1 MYEGLIYNIG
11 SKMVGYL
18 GGGNNLLDMVKYWFW
33 YDWIMLGV
41 RILVSVSIVVITLD
55 FQNSLTLPLWII
67 IFWEV
72 VAFSIPWVAL
82 LFNYK
87 YYLSTEIL
95 LYGGLCIYLTSLFPE
110 ANKTFLISVF
120 LIAANS
126 KHLSYY
132 WTAPTTVFITTGIL
146 YAVAPSNS
154 YWIMVTYYGLAY
166 VMGFAFHLLIVNH
179 KQNEAIRKQNA
190 VLEQYMSQIERI
202 TLAEERNRLSNEL
215 HDTVGHA
222 YTSIIMGMET
232 LRTELATEMGIQR
245 LDSLLEMGR
254 KSIEDVRGYLHQMDS
269 PCQSPSLIQSLQNL
283 GAEFQEH
290 AQVNVSFRTFGEE
303 YQLSRQAKIT
313 FIRCLQESLT
323 NAVRHGQGTEIIVS
337 LQFEQQYTRLEVQDN
352 GKGNVEWQEGF
363 GMNAMKERAMNL
375 QGHLSVYTKP
385 EEGML
390 VTCTI
395 PRQTEIKNGLI
406 RLLIVDDQPFVRESL
421 RTLLDRY
428 EDLNVVGLAEDGNQA
443 IDLCGRLQP
452 HVILMDLD
460 MQHMDGIEATKKI
473 KQQWPHIRVLIFT
486 TFQDTEQAVESL
498 RNGADGF
505 LLKSIETLE
514 LANTIRLIHKGG
526 TLIDQGMSHKIFEK
540 FDEKKETPQSKAT
553 AYELT
558 AREIEI
564 LQLVAKGLRYTTIA
578 SRLYLSNGTVRN
590 YASTAYTK
598 LGVSNKEEAVQKA
611 LEIGIIE

>member
-1 MYEGLIYNIG
+1 M
-11 SKMVGYL
+11 
-18 GGGNNLLDMVKYWFW
+18 LDMVKYWFW

-41 RILVSVSIVVITLD
+41 RLLASVSIILATLN
-55 FQNSLTLPLWII
+55 FQDGLTLPLWII
-67 IFWEV
+67 ILWEII
-72 VAFSIPWVAL
+72 AFSVPWVAL

-87 YYLSTEIL
+87 YYLFTEIL
-95 LYGGLCIYLTSLFPE
+95 LYGGLCIYLTSLFPG
-110 ANKTFLISVF
+110 AYNTFLISGF

-132 WTAPTTVFITTGIL
+132 WTAPITVFITTGIF
-146 YAVAPSNS
+146 YAVSPSNS
-154 YWIMVTYYGLAY
+154 YWIMVTYYGFAY

-179 KQNEAIRKQNA
+179 KQNESIRKQNA

-202 TLAEERNRLSNEL
+202 ILAEERNRLSSEL

-254 KSIEDVRGYLHQMDS
+254 KSIEDVRGYLHQMES

-290 AQVNVSFRTFGEE
+290 AQVNVSFRAYGEE
-303 YQLSRQAKIT
+303 YELSRQAKIA

-363 GMNAMKERAMNL
+363 GLNAMKERAMNL
-375 QGHLSVYTKP
+375 QGQLSVYTKP
-385 EEGML
+385 DEGML

-395 PRQTEIKNGLI
+395 PRQTEIKDGLI

-428 EDLNVVGLAEDGNQA
+428 EDLNVVGLAEDGNEA

-460 MQHMDGIEATKKI
+460 MQHMDGVEATKKI
-473 KQQWPHIRVLIFT
+473 KQQWPHIRILIFT
-486 TFQDTEQAVESL
+486 TFQDTEQALESL

-540 FDEKKETPQSKAT
+540 FDEQKETPQSKAT

-598 LGVSNKEEAVQKA
+598 LGVRNKEEAVQKA

>member
-1 MYEGLIYNIG
+1 
-11 SKMVGYL
+11 
-18 GGGNNLLDMVKYWFW
+18 MVKYWFW

-41 RILVSVSIVVITLD
+41 RLLASVSIILATLN
-55 FQNSLTLPLWII
+55 FQDGLTLPLWSII
-67 IFWEV
+67 LWEII
-72 VAFSIPWVAL
+72 AFSIPWVAL

-87 YYLSTEIL
+87 YYLFTEIL
-95 LYGGLCIYLTSLFPE
+95 LYGGLCIYLTSLFPG
-110 ANKTFLISVF
+110 AYNTFLISVF

-132 WTAPTTVFITTGIL
+132 WTAPITVFITTGIF
-146 YAVAPSNS
+146 YAVAASNS
-154 YWIMVTYYGLAY
+154 YWVMVTYYGFAY

-179 KQNEAIRKQNA
+179 KQNESIRKQNA

-202 TLAEERNRLSNEL
+202 TLAEERNRLSSEL

-232 LRTELATEMGIQR
+232 LRTELSTEMGIQR

-303 YQLSRQAKIT
+303 YQLSRQAKIA

-337 LQFEQQYTRLEVQDN
+337 LQFDEQYTRLEVQDN

-375 QGHLSVYTKP
+375 QGQLSVYTKP

-395 PRQTEIKNGLI
+395 PRQTEIKDGLI

-428 EDLNVVGLAEDGNQA
+428 EDLNVVGLAEDGNEA

-460 MQHMDGIEATKKI
+460 MQHMDGVEATKKI

-540 FDEKKETPQSKAT
+540 FDEQKETPQSKAA

-578 SRLYLSNGTVRN
+578 SRLYLSNGPVRN

-598 LGVSNKEEAVQKA
+598 LGVRNKEEAVQKA

>member
-1 MYEGLIYNIG
+1 M
-11 SKMVGYL
+11 
-18 GGGNNLLDMVKYWFW
+18 LDMVKYWFW

-41 RILVSVSIVVITLD
+41 RILVSVSIAITTLD
-55 FQNSLTLPLWII
+55 FQDSLILPIWII
-67 IFWEV
+67 ILWEII
-72 VAFSIPWVAL
+72 AFSVPWVAL

-87 YYLSTEIL
+87 YYLFTEIL
-95 LYGGLCIYLTSLFPE
+95 LYGGLCIYLTSLFPG
-110 ANKTFLISVF
+110 ANVTFLISVF

-126 KHLSYY
+126 QHLSYY
-132 WTAPTTVFITTGIL
+132 WTAPTTVFITTGIF

-154 YWIMVTYYGLAY
+154 YWIMVTNYGLAY

-202 TLAEERNRLSNEL
+202 TLAEERNRLSSEL

-232 LRTELATEMGIQR
+232 LRTELATETGIQR

-290 AQVNVSFRTFGEE
+290 AQVNVSFRAYGEE
-303 YQLSRQAKIT
+303 YELSRQAKIA

-323 NAVRHGQGTEIIVS
+323 NAVRHGQGTEIIVT

-375 QGHLSVYTKP
+375 QGQLSVYTKP
-385 EEGML
+385 DEGML

-395 PRQTEIKNGLI
+395 PQQTEIKDGLI

-428 EDLNVVGLAEDGNQA
+428 EDLNVIGLAEDGNEA

-460 MQHMDGIEATKKI
+460 MQHMDGVEATKKI
-473 KQQWPHIRVLIFT
+473 KQQWPHIRILIFT
-486 TFQDTEQAVESL
+486 TFQDTEQALESL

-540 FDEKKETPQSKAT
+540 FDEQKETPQSKAT

-598 LGVSNKEEAVQKA
+598 LGVRNKEEAVQKA

>member
-1 MYEGLIYNIG
+1 
-11 SKMVGYL
+11 
-18 GGGNNLLDMVKYWFW
+18 MVKYWFW
-33 YDWIMLGV
+33 YDWIMLGI
-41 RILVSVSIVVITLD
+41 RLLVSVSTILATLN
-55 FQNSLTLPLWII
+55 FQDGLTLPLWII
-67 IFWEV
+67 ILWEII
-72 VAFSIPWVAL
+72 AFSIPWVAL

-87 YYLSTEIL
+87 YYLFTEIL

-110 ANKTFLISVF
+110 AYNIFLISVF

-132 WTAPTTVFITTGIL
+132 WTAPTTVFVITGIF

-154 YWIMVTYYGLAY
+154 YWIMVTYYGFAY
-166 VMGFAFHLLIVNH
+166 VMGFAFHLLIINH
-179 KQNEAIRKQNA
+179 KQNEVIRKQNA

-202 TLAEERNRLSNEL
+202 TLAEERNRLSSEL

-232 LRTELATEMGIQR
+232 LRTDLATEMGVQR

-254 KSIEDVRGYLHQMDS
+254 NSIEDVRGYLHQMD
-269 PCQSPSLIQSLQNL
+269 PQCQSPSLIQSLQNL

-290 AQVNVSFRTFGEE
+290 AQVDVSFRTFGEE
-303 YQLSRQAKIT
+303 YQLSRQAKIA

-337 LQFEQQYTRLEVQDN
+337 LQFEQQFTRLEVQDN

-363 GMNAMKERAMNL
+363 GMNTMKERAMNL
-375 QGHLSVYTKP
+375 QGQLSVYTKP

-395 PRQTEIKNGLI
+395 PRQTEIKDGLI

-421 RTLLDRY
+421 STLLDRY
-428 EDLNVVGLAEDGNQA
+428 EDLNVVGLAEDGDQA

-452 HVILMDLD
+452 HVVLMDLD
-460 MQHMDGIEATKKI
+460 MQQMDGVEATKKI

-486 TFQDTEQAVESL
+486 TFQDTKQALDSL

-505 LLKSIETLE
+505 LLKSLETLE
-514 LANTIRLIHKGG
+514 LANTIRLIHSGG
-526 TLIDQGMSHKIFEK
+526 TLIDQGMTHKIFEQ
-540 FDEKKETPQSKAT
+540 FDEQNETPQSKAT

-564 LQLVAKGLRYTTIA
+564 LQLVAKGLRYNTIA

-590 YASTAYTK
+590 YASSAYTK
-598 LGVSNKEEAVQKA
+598 LGVRNKEEAVQKA

>member
-1 MYEGLIYNIG
+1 
-11 SKMVGYL
+11 
-18 GGGNNLLDMVKYWFW
+18 MVKYWFW
-33 YDWIMLGV
+33 YDWIMLGI
-41 RILVSVSIVVITLD
+41 RLLVSVSTILATLN
-55 FQNSLTLPLWII
+55 FQDGLTLPLWII
-67 IFWEV
+67 ILWEII
-72 VAFSIPWVAL
+72 AFSIPWVAL

-87 YYLSTEIL
+87 YYLFTEIL

-110 ANKTFLISVF
+110 AYNIFLISVF

-132 WTAPTTVFITTGIL
+132 WTAPTTVFLITGIF

-154 YWIMVTYYGLAY
+154 YWIMVTYYGFAY
-166 VMGFAFHLLIVNH
+166 VMGFAFHLLIINH
-179 KQNEAIRKQNA
+179 KQNEVIRKQNA

-202 TLAEERNRLSNEL
+202 TLAEERNRLSSEL

-232 LRTELATEMGIQR
+232 LRTDLATEMGVQR

-254 KSIEDVRGYLHQMDS
+254 KSIEDVRGYLHQMD
-269 PCQSPSLIQSLQNL
+269 PQCQSPSLIQSLQNL

-290 AQVNVSFRTFGEE
+290 AQVDVSFRTFGEE
-303 YQLSRQAKIT
+303 YQLSRQAKIA

-363 GMNAMKERAMNL
+363 GMNTMKERAMNL
-375 QGHLSVYTKP
+375 QGQLSVYTKP

-395 PRQTEIKNGLI
+395 PRQTEIKDGLI

-421 RTLLDRY
+421 STLLDRY
-428 EDLNVVGLAEDGNQA
+428 EDINVVGLAEDGDQA

-452 HVILMDLD
+452 HVVLMDLD
-460 MQHMDGIEATKKI
+460 MQQMDGVEATKKI

-486 TFQDTEQAVESL
+486 TFQDTKQALDSL

-514 LANTIRLIHKGG
+514 LANTIRLIHGGG
-526 TLIDQGMSHKIFEK
+526 TLIDQGMSHKIFEQ
-540 FDEKKETPQSKAT
+540 FDEQNETPQSKAT

-564 LQLVAKGLRYTTIA
+564 LQLVAKGLRYNTIA

-590 YASTAYTK
+590 YASSAYTK
-598 LGVSNKEEAVQKA
+598 LGVRNKEEAVQKA

>member
-1 MYEGLIYNIG
+1 M
-11 SKMVGYL
+11 
-18 GGGNNLLDMVKYWFW
+18 LDMVKYWFW
-33 YDWIMLGV
+33 YDWIMLGI
-41 RILVSVSIVVITLD
+41 RLLTSVSIILATLN
-55 FQNSLTLPLWII
+55 FQDGLTLPLWII
-67 IFWEV
+67 ILWEII
-72 VAFSIPWVAL
+72 AFSVPWVAL

-87 YYLSTEIL
+87 YYLFTEIL
-95 LYGGLCIYLTSLFPE
+95 LYGGQCIYLTSLFPE
-110 ANKTFLISVF
+110 AYNIFLISVF

-132 WTAPTTVFITTGIL
+132 WTAPITVFITTGIF

-154 YWIMVTYYGLAY
+154 YWVMVTYYGFAY

-179 KQNEAIRKQNA
+179 KQNESIRKQNA

-202 TLAEERNRLSNEL
+202 TLAEERNRLSSEL

-313 FIRCLQESLT
+313 FVRCLQESLT

-395 PRQTEIKNGLI
+395 PRQTEIKDGLI

-428 EDLNVVGLAEDGNQA
+428 EDLNVVGLAEDGNEA

-598 LGVSNKEEAVQKA
+598 LGVSNKEEAVQRA

>member
-1 MYEGLIYNIG
+1 
-11 SKMVGYL
+11 
-18 GGGNNLLDMVKYWFW
+18 
-33 YDWIMLGV
+33 MLGV
-41 RILVSVSIVVITLD
+41 RILISVSIAITTFD
-55 FQNSLTLPLWII
+55 FQDSITLPLWII
-67 IFWEV
+67 ILWEII
-72 VAFSIPWVAL
+72 AFSVPWVAL

-87 YYLSTEIL
+87 YYLFTDIL

-110 ANKTFLISVF
+110 AYNTFLISVF

-132 WTAPTTVFITTGIL
+132 WTAPITVFITTGIF
-146 YAVAPSNS
+146 YALAPSNN

-202 TLAEERNRLSNEL
+202 TLAEERNRLSSEL

-269 PCQSPSLIQSLQNL
+269 RCQSPSLIQSLQNL

-313 FIRCLQESLT
+313 FVRCLQESLT

-428 EDLNVVGLAEDGNQA
+428 EDLNVVGLAEDGNEA

-540 FDEKKETPQSKAT
+540 FDEQKETPQSKAT

-598 LGVSNKEEAVQKA
+598 LGVSNKEEAIQKA

>member
-1 MYEGLIYNIG
+1 M
-11 SKMVGYL
+11 
-18 GGGNNLLDMVKYWFW
+18 LDMVKYWFW

-41 RILVSVSIVVITLD
+41 RILVSVSIAITTFD
-55 FQNSLTLPLWII
+55 FQASLTLPLWII

-87 YYLSTEIL
+87 YYLFTEIL
-95 LYGGLCIYLTSLFPE
+95 LYGGLCIYLTSLFPG
-110 ANKTFLISVF
+110 ANVTFLISVF

-126 KHLSYY
+126 QHFSYY

-202 TLAEERNRLSNEL
+202 TLAEERNRLSSEL

-232 LRTELATEMGIQR
+232 LRTELATEIGIQR

-254 KSIEDVRGYLHQMDS
+254 KSIEEVRGYLHQMDS

-290 AQVNVSFRTFGEE
+290 AQVNVSFRIFGEE
-303 YQLSRQAKIT
+303 YQLSRQAKIA

-395 PRQTEIKNGLI
+395 PRQTEIKDGLI

-460 MQHMDGIEATKKI
+460 MQHMDGVEATKKI

-486 TFQDTEQAVESL
+486 TFQDTEQALESL

-540 FDEKKETPQSKAT
+540 FDEQKETPQSKAT
-553 AYELT
+553 AYDLT

-578 SRLYLSNGTVRN
+578 SRLYLSSGTVRN

-598 LGVSNKEEAVQKA
+598 LGVRNKEEAVQKA

>member
-1 MYEGLIYNIG
+1 MF
-11 SKMVGYL
+11 
-18 GGGNNLLDMVKYWFW
+18 DMVKYWFW
-33 YDWIMLGV
+33 YDWIMLGI
-41 RILVSVSIVVITLD
+41 RLLASVSIILATLN
-55 FQNSLTLPLWII
+55 FQDGLTLPLWII
-67 IFWEV
+67 ILWEII
-72 VAFSIPWVAL
+72 AFSVPWVAL

-87 YYLSTEIL
+87 YYLFTEIL

-110 ANKTFLISVF
+110 AYNIFLISVF

-132 WTAPTTVFITTGIL
+132 WTAPTTVFITTGIF

-154 YWIMVTYYGLAY
+154 YWVMVIYYGFAY

-232 LRTELATEMGIQR
+232 LRTEISTEMGIQR

-303 YQLSRQAKIT
+303 YQLSRQAKIA

-323 NAVRHGQGTEIIVS
+323 NAVRHGQGTEIIIS

-375 QGHLSVYTKP
+375 QGQLSVYTKP

-395 PRQTEIKNGLI
+395 PRQTEIKDGLI

-460 MQHMDGIEATKKI
+460 MQHMDGIKATKKI

-486 TFQDTEQAVESL
+486 TFQDTEQALESL
-498 RNGADGF
+498 RDGADGF

-526 TLIDQGMSHKIFEK
+526 TLIDQEMSHKIFEK
-540 FDEKKETPQSKAT
+540 FDEQKETPQSKAT

-598 LGVSNKEEAVQKA
+598 LGVRNKEEAVQKA

>member
-1 MYEGLIYNIG
+1 
-11 SKMVGYL
+11 
-18 GGGNNLLDMVKYWFW
+18 MVKYWFW

-41 RILVSVSIVVITLD
+41 RILVSVSIAITTLD
-55 FQNSLTLPLWII
+55 FQDSLTLPLWII
-67 IFWEV
+67 ILWEI

-87 YYLSTEIL
+87 YYLFTEIL
-95 LYGGLCIYLTSLFPE
+95 LYGGLCIYLTSLFPG
-110 ANKTFLISVF
+110 ANVTFLISAF

-126 KHLSYY
+126 QHLSYY
-132 WTAPTTVFITTGIL
+132 WTAPTTVFITTGIF
-146 YAVAPSNS
+146 YAVAPSNN

-202 TLAEERNRLSNEL
+202 TLAEERNRLSSEL

-269 PCQSPSLIQSLQNL
+269 PCQSSSLIQSLQNL

-313 FIRCLQESLT
+313 FVRCLQESLT

-395 PRQTEIKNGLI
+395 PRQTEIKDGLI

-473 KQQWPHIRVLIFT
+473 KQQW
-486 TFQDTEQAVESL
+486 
-498 RNGADGF
+498 
-505 LLKSIETLE
+505 
-514 LANTIRLIHKGG
+514 
-526 TLIDQGMSHKIFEK
+526 
-540 FDEKKETPQSKAT
+540 
-553 AYELT
+553 
-558 AREIEI
+558 
-564 LQLVAKGLRYTTIA
+564 
-578 SRLYLSNGTVRN
+578 
-590 YASTAYTK
+590 
-598 LGVSNKEEAVQKA
+598 
-611 LEIGIIE
+611 

>member
-1 MYEGLIYNIG
+1 M
-11 SKMVGYL
+11 
-18 GGGNNLLDMVKYWFW
+18 LDMVKYWFW

-41 RILVSVSIVVITLD
+41 RILISVSIAITTFD
-55 FQNSLTLPLWII
+55 FQASLTLPLWII

-87 YYLSTEIL
+87 YYLFTEIL
-95 LYGGLCIYLTSLFPE
+95 LYGGLCIYLTSLFPG
-110 ANKTFLISVF
+110 ANVTFLISVF

-126 KHLSYY
+126 QHFSYY

-202 TLAEERNRLSNEL
+202 TLAEERNRLSSEL

-232 LRTELATEMGIQR
+232 LRTELATEIGIQR

-290 AQVNVSFRTFGEE
+290 AQVNVSFRIFGEE
-303 YQLSRQAKIT
+303 YQLSRQAKIA

-395 PRQTEIKNGLI
+395 PRQTEIKDGLI

-460 MQHMDGIEATKKI
+460 MQHMDGVEATKKI

-486 TFQDTEQAVESL
+486 TFQDTEQALESL

-540 FDEKKETPQSKAT
+540 FDEQKETPQSKAT

-578 SRLYLSNGTVRN
+578 SRLYLSGGTVRN

-598 LGVSNKEEAVQKA
+598 LGVRNKEEAVQKA

>member
-1 MYEGLIYNIG
+1 M
-11 SKMVGYL
+11 
-18 GGGNNLLDMVKYWFW
+18 LDMVKYWFW
-33 YDWIMLGV
+33 YDWIMLGI
-41 RILVSVSIVVITLD
+41 RLLTSVSIILATLN
-55 FQNSLTLPLWII
+55 FQNGLTLPLWII
-67 IFWEV
+67 ILWEII
-72 VAFSIPWVAL
+72 AFSIPWVAL

-87 YYLSTEIL
+87 YYLFTEIL

-110 ANKTFLISVF
+110 AYNTFLISVF

-132 WTAPTTVFITTGIL
+132 WTAPITVFITTGIF

-154 YWIMVTYYGLAY
+154 YWVMVTYYGFAY

-179 KQNEAIRKQNA
+179 KQNESIRKQNA

-202 TLAEERNRLSNEL
+202 TLAEERNRLSSEL

-254 KSIEDVRGYLHQMDS
+254 KSIEDVRGYLHQMES

-290 AQVNVSFRTFGEE
+290 AQVNVSFRAYGEE
-303 YQLSRQAKIT
+303 YELSRQAKIA

-323 NAVRHGQGTEIIVS
+323 NAVRHGQGTAIIVS

-375 QGHLSVYTKP
+375 QGQLSVYTKP
-385 EEGML
+385 DEGML
-390 VTCTI
+390 VTCTV

-460 MQHMDGIEATKKI
+460 MQQMDGVEATKKI
-473 KQQWPHIRVLIFT
+473 KQQWPHIRILIFT
-486 TFQDTEQAVESL
+486 TFQDTKQALESL

-526 TLIDQGMSHKIFEK
+526 TLIDQGMSQKIFEK
-540 FDEKKETPQSKAT
+540 FDKQKETPQSKAT

-598 LGVSNKEEAVQKA
+598 LGVRNKEEAVQKA

>member
-1 MYEGLIYNIG
+1 
-11 SKMVGYL
+11 
-18 GGGNNLLDMVKYWFW
+18 
-33 YDWIMLGV
+33 MLGV
-41 RILVSVSIVVITLD
+41 RILISVSIAITTFD
-55 FQNSLTLPLWII
+55 FQDSITLPLWII
-67 IFWEV
+67 ILWEII
-72 VAFSIPWVAL
+72 AFSVPWVAL

-87 YYLSTEIL
+87 YYLFTDIL

-110 ANKTFLISVF
+110 AYNTFLISVF

-132 WTAPTTVFITTGIL
+132 WTAPITVFITTGIF
-146 YAVAPSNS
+146 YALAPSNN

-202 TLAEERNRLSNEL
+202 TLAEERNRLSSEL

-313 FIRCLQESLT
+313 FVRCLQESLT

-428 EDLNVVGLAEDGNQA
+428 EDLNVVGLAEDGNEA

-540 FDEKKETPQSKAT
+540 FDEQKETPQSKAA

-598 LGVSNKEEAVQKA
+598 LGVCNKEEAVQKA

>member
-1 MYEGLIYNIG
+1 MF
-11 SKMVGYL
+11 
-18 GGGNNLLDMVKYWFW
+18 DMVKYWFW
-33 YDWIMLGV
+33 YDWIMLGI
-41 RILVSVSIVVITLD
+41 RLLVSVSTLLATLN
-55 FQNSLTLPLWII
+55 FQDGLTLPLWII
-67 IFWEV
+67 IIWEII
-72 VAFSIPWVAL
+72 AFSIPWVAL

-87 YYLSTEIL
+87 YYLFTEIL
-95 LYGGLCIYLTSLFPE
+95 LYGGLCIFLTSLFPE
-110 ANKTFLISVF
+110 AYNIFLISVF

-132 WTAPTTVFITTGIL
+132 WTAPTTVFITTGIF

-154 YWIMVTYYGLAY
+154 YWVMVTYYGFAY

-202 TLAEERNRLSNEL
+202 TLEEERNRLSSEL

-254 KSIEDVRGYLHQMDS
+254 KSIEDVRGYLHQMES
-269 PCQSPSLIQSLQNL
+269 PCKSPSLIQSLQNL

-290 AQVNVSFRTFGEE
+290 AQVTVSFRAYGEE
-303 YQLSRQAKIT
+303 YQLSRQAKIA
-313 FIRCLQESLT
+313 FVRCLQESLT

-375 QGHLSVYTKP
+375 QGQLSVYTKP

-395 PRQTEIKNGLI
+395 PRQTEIKDGLI

-460 MQHMDGIEATKKI
+460 MQHMDGVEATKKI

-486 TFQDTEQAVESL
+486 TFQDTEQALESL

-540 FDEKKETPQSKAT
+540 FDEQIETPQSKT
-553 AYELT
+553 NAYELT

-564 LQLVAKGLRYTTIA
+564 LQLVAKGLRYNTIA

-598 LGVSNKEEAVQKA
+598 LGVRNKEEAVHKA

>member
-1 MYEGLIYNIG
+1 M
-11 SKMVGYL
+11 
-18 GGGNNLLDMVKYWFW
+18 LDMVKYWVW

-55 FQNSLTLPLWII
+55 FQNSLTLPIWII

-87 YYLSTEIL
+87 YYLFTEIL

-154 YWIMVTYYGLAY
+154 YWILVTYYGLAY

-202 TLAEERNRLSNEL
+202 TLAEERNRLSSEL

-313 FIRCLQESLT
+313 FVRCLQESLT

-395 PRQTEIKNGLI
+395 PRQTEIKDGLI

-428 EDLNVVGLAEDGNQA
+428 EDLNVVGLAEDGNEA

-460 MQHMDGIEATKKI
+460 MQHIDGIEATKKI

-540 FDEKKETPQSKAT
+540 FDEQKETPQSKAT

-558 AREIEI
+558 TREIEI

>member
-1 MYEGLIYNIG
+1 M
-11 SKMVGYL
+11 
-18 GGGNNLLDMVKYWFW
+18 LDIVKYWFW

-41 RILVSVSIVVITLD
+41 RILISVSIAITTFD
-55 FQNSLTLPLWII
+55 FQDSITLPLWII
-67 IFWEV
+67 ILWEII
-72 VAFSIPWVAL
+72 AFSVPWVAL

-87 YYLSTEIL
+87 YYLFTDIL

-110 ANKTFLISVF
+110 AYNTFLISVF

-132 WTAPTTVFITTGIL
+132 WTAPITVFITTGIF
-146 YAVAPSNS
+146 YALAPSNN

-202 TLAEERNRLSNEL
+202 TLAEERNRLSSEL

-313 FIRCLQESLT
+313 FVRCLQESLT

-375 QGHLSVYTKP
+375 QGQLSVYTKP

-395 PRQTEIKNGLI
+395 PRQTEIKDGLI

-428 EDLNVVGLAEDGNQA
+428 EDLNVVGLAEDGNEA

-460 MQHMDGIEATKKI
+460 MEHMDGIEATKKI

-540 FDEKKETPQSKAT
+540 FDEQKETPQSKAA

-598 LGVSNKEEAVQKA
+598 LGVCNKEEAVQRA

>member
-1 MYEGLIYNIG
+1 M
-11 SKMVGYL
+11 
-18 GGGNNLLDMVKYWFW
+18 LDMVKYWFW

-110 ANKTFLISVF
+110 ANKAFLISVF

-146 YAVAPSNS
+146 HAVAPSNS
-154 YWIMVTYYGLAY
+154 YWILVTYYGLAY

-179 KQNEAIRKQNA
+179 KQNEAIRKQNT

-202 TLAEERNRLSNEL
+202 TLAEERNRLSSEL

-303 YQLSRQAKIT
+303 YQLSRQAKIA
-313 FIRCLQESLT
+313 FVRCLQESLT

-395 PRQTEIKNGLI
+395 PRQTEIKDGLI

-598 LGVSNKEEAVQKA
+598 LGVSNKEEAVQRA

>member
-1 MYEGLIYNIG
+1 M
-11 SKMVGYL
+11 
-18 GGGNNLLDMVKYWFW
+18 LDIVKYWFW

-41 RILVSVSIVVITLD
+41 RILISVSIAITTFD
-55 FQNSLTLPLWII
+55 FQDSITLPLWII
-67 IFWEV
+67 ILWEII
-72 VAFSIPWVAL
+72 AFSVPWVAL

-87 YYLSTEIL
+87 YYLFTDIL

-110 ANKTFLISVF
+110 AYNTFLISVF

-132 WTAPTTVFITTGIL
+132 WTAPITVFITTGIF
-146 YAVAPSNS
+146 YALAPSNN

-202 TLAEERNRLSNEL
+202 TLAEERNRLSSEL

-313 FIRCLQESLT
+313 FVRCLQESLT

-428 EDLNVVGLAEDGNQA
+428 EDLNVVGLAEDGNEA

-540 FDEKKETPQSKAT
+540 FDEQKETPQSKAA

-598 LGVSNKEEAVQKA
+598 LGVCNKEEAVQKA

>member
-1 MYEGLIYNIG
+1 M
-11 SKMVGYL
+11 
-18 GGGNNLLDMVKYWFW
+18 LDMVKYWFW
-33 YDWIMLGV
+33 YDWIMLGI
-41 RILVSVSIVVITLD
+41 RLLTSVSIILATLN
-55 FQNSLTLPLWII
+55 FQDGLTLPLWII
-67 IFWEV
+67 ILWEII
-72 VAFSIPWVAL
+72 AFSVPWVAL

-87 YYLSTEIL
+87 YYLFTEIL
-95 LYGGLCIYLTSLFPE
+95 LYGGQCIYLTSLFPE
-110 ANKTFLISVF
+110 AYNIFLISVF

-132 WTAPTTVFITTGIL
+132 WTAPITVFITTGIF

-154 YWIMVTYYGLAY
+154 YWVMVTYYGFAY

-179 KQNEAIRKQNA
+179 KQNESIRKQNA

-202 TLAEERNRLSNEL
+202 TLAEERNRLSSEL

-290 AQVNVSFRTFGEE
+290 AQVNVSFRAYGEE
-303 YQLSRQAKIT
+303 YELSRQAKIA

-375 QGHLSVYTKP
+375 QGQLSVYTKP

-395 PRQTEIKNGLI
+395 PRQTEIKDGLI
-406 RLLIVDDQPFVRESL
+406 RLLIVVDQPFVRESL

-428 EDLNVVGLAEDGNQA
+428 EDLNVVGLAEDGNEA

-460 MQHMDGIEATKKI
+460 MQHMDGVEATKKI

-486 TFQDTEQAVESL
+486 TFQDTEQALESL

-540 FDEKKETPQSKAT
+540 FDEQKETPQSKAA

>member
-1 MYEGLIYNIG
+1 
-11 SKMVGYL
+11 
-18 GGGNNLLDMVKYWFW
+18 MVKYWFW
-33 YDWIMLGV
+33 YDWIMLGI
-41 RILVSVSIVVITLD
+41 RLLVSVSTILATLN
-55 FQNSLTLPLWII
+55 FQDGLTLPLWII
-67 IFWEV
+67 ILWEII
-72 VAFSIPWVAL
+72 AFSIPWVAL

-87 YYLSTEIL
+87 YYLFTEIL

-110 ANKTFLISVF
+110 AYNIFLISVF

-132 WTAPTTVFITTGIL
+132 WTAPTTVFVITGIF

-154 YWIMVTYYGLAY
+154 YWIMVTYYGFAY
-166 VMGFAFHLLIVNH
+166 VMGFAFHLLIINH
-179 KQNEAIRKQNA
+179 KQNEVIRKQNA

-202 TLAEERNRLSNEL
+202 TLAEERNRLSSEL

-232 LRTELATEMGIQR
+232 LRTDLATEMGVQR

-254 KSIEDVRGYLHQMDS
+254 KSIEDVRGYLHQMD
-269 PCQSPSLIQSLQNL
+269 PQCQSPSLIQSLQNL

-290 AQVNVSFRTFGEE
+290 AQVDVSFRTFGDE
-303 YQLSRQAKIT
+303 YQLSRQAKIA

-352 GKGNVEWQEGF
+352 GRGNVEWQEGF
-363 GMNAMKERAMNL
+363 GINAMKERAMNL
-375 QGHLSVYTKP
+375 QGQLSVYTKP

-395 PRQTEIKNGLI
+395 PRQTEIKDGLI

-421 RTLLDRY
+421 STLLDRY
-428 EDLNVVGLAEDGNQA
+428 EDINVVGLAEDGDQA

-452 HVILMDLD
+452 HVVLMDLD
-460 MQHMDGIEATKKI
+460 MQQMDGVEATKKI

-486 TFQDTEQAVESL
+486 TFQDTKQALDSL

-514 LANTIRLIHKGG
+514 LANTIRLIHSGG
-526 TLIDQGMSHKIFEK
+526 TLIDQGMSHKIFEQ
-540 FDEKKETPQSKAT
+540 FDEQNETPQSKAT

-564 LQLVAKGLRYTTIA
+564 LQLVAKGLRYNTIA

-590 YASTAYTK
+590 YASSAYTK
-598 LGVSNKEEAVQKA
+598 LGVRNKEEAVQKA

>member
-1 MYEGLIYNIG
+1 M
-11 SKMVGYL
+11 
-18 GGGNNLLDMVKYWFW
+18 LDMVKYWFW

-41 RILVSVSIVVITLD
+41 RILVSVSIAITTFD
-55 FQNSLTLPLWII
+55 FQDSLTLPLWII
-67 IFWEV
+67 ILWEII
-72 VAFSIPWVAL
+72 AFSVPWVAL

-87 YYLSTEIL
+87 YYLFTEIL
-95 LYGGLCIYLTSLFPE
+95 LYGGLCIYLTSLFPG
-110 ANKTFLISVF
+110 ANVTFLISAF

-126 KHLSYY
+126 QHLSYY
-132 WTAPTTVFITTGIL
+132 WTAPTTVFITTGIF

-154 YWIMVTYYGLAY
+154 YWVMVTNYGLAY

-202 TLAEERNRLSNEL
+202 TLAEERNRLSSEL

-245 LDSLLEMGR
+245 LDSLLDMGR
-254 KSIEDVRGYLHQMDS
+254 KSIDDVRGYLHQVDS

-337 LQFEQQYTRLEVQDN
+337 LQFDEQYTRLEVQDN

-395 PRQTEIKNGLI
+395 PRQTEIKDGLI

-428 EDLNVVGLAEDGNQA
+428 EDLNVVGLAEDGNEA

-540 FDEKKETPQSKAT
+540 FDEQKETPQSKAT

-578 SRLYLSNGTVRN
+578 SRLYLSSGTVRN

-598 LGVSNKEEAVQKA
+598 LGVRNKEEAVQKA

>member
-1 MYEGLIYNIG
+1 
-11 SKMVGYL
+11 
-18 GGGNNLLDMVKYWFW
+18 MVKYWFW

-41 RILVSVSIVVITLD
+41 RLLASVSIILATLN
-55 FQNSLTLPLWII
+55 FQDGLTLPLWII
-67 IFWEV
+67 ILWEII
-72 VAFSIPWVAL
+72 AFSIPWVAL

-87 YYLSTEIL
+87 YYLFTEIL
-95 LYGGLCIYLTSLFPE
+95 LYGGICIYLTSLFPE
-110 ANKTFLISVF
+110 AYNTFLISVF

-132 WTAPTTVFITTGIL
+132 WTAPITVFITTGIF
-146 YAVAPSNS
+146 YAIAPSNS
-154 YWIMVTYYGLAY
+154 YWIMVTYYGFAY

-179 KQNEAIRKQNA
+179 KQNESIRKQNA

-202 TLAEERNRLSNEL
+202 TLAEERNRLSSEL

-254 KSIEDVRGYLHQMDS
+254 KSIEDVRGYLHQMES

-290 AQVNVSFRTFGEE
+290 AQVNVSFRTYGEE
-303 YQLSRQAKIT
+303 YELSRQTKIV

-363 GMNAMKERAMNL
+363 GMNTMKERAMNL
-375 QGHLSVYTKP
+375 QGQLSVYTKP
-385 EEGML
+385 DEGML

-395 PRQTEIKNGLI
+395 PRQTEIKDGLI

-428 EDLNVVGLAEDGNQA
+428 EDLNVVGLAEDGNEA

-460 MQHMDGIEATKKI
+460 MQHMDGVEATKKI
-473 KQQWPHIRVLIFT
+473 KQQWPHIRILIFT
-486 TFQDTEQAVESL
+486 TFQDTEQALESL

-540 FDEKKETPQSKAT
+540 FDAPKETPQSKAT

-598 LGVSNKEEAVQKA
+598 LGVRNKEEAVQKA

>member
-1 MYEGLIYNIG
+1 
-11 SKMVGYL
+11 
-18 GGGNNLLDMVKYWFW
+18 MVKYWFW
-33 YDWIMLGV
+33 YDWIMLGI
-41 RILVSVSIVVITLD
+41 RLLTSVSIILATLN
-55 FQNSLTLPLWII
+55 FQDGLTLPLWII
-67 IFWEV
+67 ILWEII
-72 VAFSIPWVAL
+72 AFSVPWVAL

-87 YYLSTEIL
+87 YYLFTEIL
-95 LYGGLCIYLTSLFPE
+95 LYGGQCIYLTSLFPE
-110 ANKTFLISVF
+110 AYNIFLISVF

-132 WTAPTTVFITTGIL
+132 WTAPITVFITTGIF

-154 YWIMVTYYGLAY
+154 YWVMVTYYGFAY

-179 KQNEAIRKQNA
+179 KQNESIRKQNA

-202 TLAEERNRLSNEL
+202 TLAEERNRLSSEL

-290 AQVNVSFRTFGEE
+290 AQVNVSFRAYGEE
-303 YQLSRQAKIT
+303 YELSRQAKIA

-323 NAVRHGQGTEIIVS
+323 NAVHHGQGTEIIVS

-375 QGHLSVYTKP
+375 QGQLSVYTKP

-395 PRQTEIKNGLI
+395 PRQTEIKDGLI

-428 EDLNVVGLAEDGNQA
+428 EDLNVVGLAEDGNEA

-540 FDEKKETPQSKAT
+540 FDEQKETPQSKAT

>member
-1 MYEGLIYNIG
+1 
-11 SKMVGYL
+11 
-18 GGGNNLLDMVKYWFW
+18 MVKYWFW
-33 YDWIMLGV
+33 YDWIMLGI
-41 RILVSVSIVVITLD
+41 RLLASVSIILATLN
-55 FQNSLTLPLWII
+55 FQDGLTLPLWII
-67 IFWEV
+67 ILWEII
-72 VAFSIPWVAL
+72 AFSVPWVAL

-87 YYLSTEIL
+87 YYLFTEIL

-110 ANKTFLISVF
+110 AYNIFLISVF

-132 WTAPTTVFITTGIL
+132 WTATITVFVTTGIF
-146 YAVAPSNS
+146 YTVAPSNS
-154 YWIMVTYYGLAY
+154 YWVMVIYYGFAY

-303 YQLSRQAKIT
+303 YQLSRQAKIA

-352 GKGNVEWQEGF
+352 GKGNVECQEGF

-375 QGHLSVYTKP
+375 QGQLSVYTKP
-385 EEGML
+385 DEGML

-395 PRQTEIKNGLI
+395 PRQTEIKDGLI

-460 MQHMDGIEATKKI
+460 MQHMDGVEATKKI

-486 TFQDTEQAVESL
+486 TFQDTEQALESF

-514 LANTIRLIHKGG
+514 LANTIRIIHKGG

-540 FDEKKETPQSKAT
+540 FDEQKETPQSKAT

-598 LGVSNKEEAVQKA
+598 LGVRNKEEAVQKA

>member
-18 GGGNNLLDMVKYWFW
+18 GGNNLLDMVKYWVW

-87 YYLSTEIL
+87 YYLFTEIL

-154 YWIMVTYYGLAY
+154 YWILVTYYGLAY

-313 FIRCLQESLT
+313 FVRCLQESLT

-395 PRQTEIKNGLI
+395 PRQTEIKDGLI

-428 EDLNVVGLAEDGNQA
+428 EDLNVVGLAEDGNEA

-460 MQHMDGIEATKKI
+460 MQHIDGIEATKKI

-540 FDEKKETPQSKAT
+540 FDEQKETPQSKAT

-558 AREIEI
+558 TREIEI

>member
-1 MYEGLIYNIG
+1 M
-11 SKMVGYL
+11 
-18 GGGNNLLDMVKYWFW
+18 LDMVKYWFW
-33 YDWIMLGV
+33 YDWIMLGI
-41 RILVSVSIVVITLD
+41 RLLTSVSIILATLN
-55 FQNSLTLPLWII
+55 FQNGLTLPLWII
-67 IFWEV
+67 ILWEII
-72 VAFSIPWVAL
+72 AFSIPWVAL

-87 YYLSTEIL
+87 YYLFTEIL

-110 ANKTFLISVF
+110 AYNTFLISVF

-132 WTAPTTVFITTGIL
+132 WTAPITVFITTGIF

-154 YWIMVTYYGLAY
+154 YWVMVTYYGFAY

-179 KQNEAIRKQNA
+179 KQNESIRKQNA

-202 TLAEERNRLSNEL
+202 TLAEERNRLSSEL

-254 KSIEDVRGYLHQMDS
+254 KSIEDVRGYLHQMES

-283 GAEFQEH
+283 GVEFQEH
-290 AQVNVSFRTFGEE
+290 AQVNVSFRAYGEE
-303 YQLSRQAKIT
+303 YELSRQAKIA

-375 QGHLSVYTKP
+375 QGQLSVYTKP
-385 EEGML
+385 DEGML
-390 VTCTI
+390 VTCTV
-395 PRQTEIKNGLI
+395 PRQTEIKDGLI

-428 EDLNVVGLAEDGNQA
+428 EDLNVVGLAENGNQA

-460 MQHMDGIEATKKI
+460 MQQMDGVEATKKI
-473 KQQWPHIRVLIFT
+473 KQQWTHIRILIFT
-486 TFQDTEQAVESL
+486 TFQDTKQALESL

-526 TLIDQGMSHKIFEK
+526 TLIDQGMSQKIFEK
-540 FDEKKETPQSKAT
+540 FDKQKETPQAT

-598 LGVSNKEEAVQKA
+598 LGVRNKEEAVQKA

>member
-1 MYEGLIYNIG
+1 
-11 SKMVGYL
+11 
-18 GGGNNLLDMVKYWFW
+18 MVKYWVW
-33 YDWIMLGV
+33 YDWIMLGI
-41 RILVSVSIVVITLD
+41 RLLASVSIILATLN
-55 FQNSLTLPLWII
+55 FQDGLTLPLWII
-67 IFWEV
+67 ILWEII
-72 VAFSIPWVAL
+72 AFSVPWVAL

-87 YYLSTEIL
+87 YYLFTEIF

-110 ANKTFLISVF
+110 AYNIFLISVF

-132 WTAPTTVFITTGIL
+132 WTAPITVFITTGIF

-154 YWIMVTYYGLAY
+154 YWVMVTYYGFAY

-179 KQNEAIRKQNA
+179 KQNESIRKQNA

-202 TLAEERNRLSNEL
+202 TLAEERNRLSSEL

-269 PCQSPSLIQSLQNL
+269 PCQSSSLIQSLQNL

-303 YQLSRQAKIT
+303 YELSRQAKIA
-313 FIRCLQESLT
+313 FVRCLQESLT

-337 LQFEQQYTRLEVQDN
+337 LQFDEQYTRLEVQDN

-395 PRQTEIKNGLI
+395 PRQTEIKDGLI

-460 MQHMDGIEATKKI
+460 MQHMDGVEATKKI
-473 KQQWPHIRVLIFT
+473 KQQWPHIRILIFT
-486 TFQDTEQAVESL
+486 TFQDTEQALESL

-540 FDEKKETPQSKAT
+540 FDEQKETPQSKAT

-578 SRLYLSNGTVRN
+578 SRLYLSSGTVRN

-598 LGVSNKEEAVQKA
+598 LGVRNKEEAVQKA

>member
-1 MYEGLIYNIG
+1 M
-11 SKMVGYL
+11 
-18 GGGNNLLDMVKYWFW
+18 LDMVKYWFW

-41 RILVSVSIVVITLD
+41 RILVSVSIAITTFD
-55 FQNSLTLPLWII
+55 FQDNLTLPLWII
-67 IFWEV
+67 ILWEII
-72 VAFSIPWVAL
+72 AFSIPWVAL

-87 YYLSTEIL
+87 YYLFTEIL
-95 LYGGLCIYLTSLFPE
+95 LFGGLCIYLTSLFPG
-110 ANKTFLISVF
+110 ANVTFLISVF

-126 KHLSYY
+126 QHLSYY
-132 WTAPTTVFITTGIL
+132 WTAPTTVFITTGIF

-154 YWIMVTYYGLAY
+154 YWIMVTYHGLAY

-202 TLAEERNRLSNEL
+202 TLAEERNRLSSEL

-269 PCQSPSLIQSLQNL
+269 PCQSSSLIQSLQNL

-303 YQLSRQAKIT
+303 YQLSQQAKIA
-313 FIRCLQESLT
+313 FIRCFQESLT

-375 QGHLSVYTKP
+375 QGQLSVYTKP

-395 PRQTEIKNGLI
+395 PRQIEIKDGLI

-486 TFQDTEQAVESL
+486 TFQDTEQALGSL

-540 FDEKKETPQSKAT
+540 FDEQKETPQSKAT

-564 LQLVAKGLRYTTIA
+564 LQLVAKGLRYNTIA

-590 YASTAYTK
+590 YASTAYSK
-598 LGVSNKEEAVQKA
+598 LGVRNKEEAVHKA
-611 LEIGIIE
+611 LEIGIID

>member
-1 MYEGLIYNIG
+1 M
-11 SKMVGYL
+11 
-18 GGGNNLLDMVKYWFW
+18 LDMVKYWFW

-41 RILVSVSIVVITLD
+41 RILVSVSIAITTFD
-55 FQNSLTLPLWII
+55 FQDSLTLPIWII
-67 IFWEV
+67 ILWEII
-72 VAFSIPWVAL
+72 AFSVPWVAL

-87 YYLSTEIL
+87 YYLFTEIL
-95 LYGGLCIYLTSLFPE
+95 LYGGLCIYLTSLFPG
-110 ANKTFLISVF
+110 ANVTFLISVF

-126 KHLSYY
+126 QHLSYY
-132 WTAPTTVFITTGIL
+132 WTAPTTVFITTGIF

-154 YWIMVTYYGLAY
+154 YWIMVTNYGLAY

-202 TLAEERNRLSNEL
+202 TLAEERNRLSSEL

-290 AQVNVSFRTFGEE
+290 AQVNVSFRIFGEE
-303 YQLSRQAKIT
+303 YELSRQAKIA
-313 FIRCLQESLT
+313 FIRYLQESLT

-375 QGHLSVYTKP
+375 QGQLSVYTKP

-395 PRQTEIKNGLI
+395 PRQTEIKDGLI

-486 TFQDTEQAVESL
+486 TFQDTEQALESL

-540 FDEKKETPQSKAT
+540 FDVQKETPQSKAT

-578 SRLYLSNGTVRN
+578 SRLYLSSGTVRN

-598 LGVSNKEEAVQKA
+598 LGVRNKEEAVQKA

>member
-1 MYEGLIYNIG
+1 
-11 SKMVGYL
+11 
-18 GGGNNLLDMVKYWFW
+18 MVKYWFW

-41 RILVSVSIVVITLD
+41 RLLASVSIILATLN
-55 FQNSLTLPLWII
+55 FQDGLTLPLWII
-67 IFWEV
+67 ILWEII
-72 VAFSIPWVAL
+72 AFSIPWVAL

-87 YYLSTEIL
+87 YYLFTEIL
-95 LYGGLCIYLTSLFPE
+95 LYGGICIYLTSLFPE
-110 ANKTFLISVF
+110 AYNTFLISVF

-132 WTAPTTVFITTGIL
+132 WTAPITVFITTGIF
-146 YAVAPSNS
+146 YAIAPSNS
-154 YWIMVTYYGLAY
+154 YWIMVTYYGFAY

-179 KQNEAIRKQNA
+179 KQNESIRKQNA

-202 TLAEERNRLSNEL
+202 TLAEERNRLSSEL

-254 KSIEDVRGYLHQMDS
+254 KSIEDVRGYLHQMES

-290 AQVNVSFRTFGEE
+290 ALVNVSFRAYGEE
-303 YQLSRQAKIT
+303 YELSRQAKIA

-375 QGHLSVYTKP
+375 QGQLSVYTKP
-385 EEGML
+385 DEGML

-395 PRQTEIKNGLI
+395 PRQTEIKDGLI

-428 EDLNVVGLAEDGNQA
+428 EDLNVVGLAEDGNEA

-460 MQHMDGIEATKKI
+460 MQHMDGVEATKKI
-473 KQQWPHIRVLIFT
+473 KQQWPHIRILIFT
-486 TFQDTEQAVESL
+486 TFQDTEQALESL

-540 FDEKKETPQSKAT
+540 FDAQKETPQSKAT

-598 LGVSNKEEAVQKA
+598 LGVRNKEEAVQKA

>member
-1 MYEGLIYNIG
+1 MF
-11 SKMVGYL
+11 
-18 GGGNNLLDMVKYWFW
+18 DMVKYWFW
-33 YDWIMLGV
+33 YDWIMLGI
-41 RILVSVSIVVITLD
+41 RLLASVSIILATLN
-55 FQNSLTLPLWII
+55 FQDGLTLPLWII
-67 IFWEV
+67 ILWEII
-72 VAFSIPWVAL
+72 AFSVPWVAL

-87 YYLSTEIL
+87 YYLFTEIL

-110 ANKTFLISVF
+110 AYNIFLISVF

-132 WTAPTTVFITTGIL
+132 WTAPITVFITTGIF

-154 YWIMVTYYGLAY
+154 YWVMVIYYGFAY

-254 KSIEDVRGYLHQMDS
+254 TTSIEDVRGYLHQMDS

-290 AQVNVSFRTFGEE
+290 AQVNVSFRAYGEE
-303 YQLSRQAKIT
+303 YELSRQAKIA

-323 NAVRHGQGTEIIVS
+323 NAVRHGQGTEIIVT

-375 QGHLSVYTKP
+375 QGQLSVYTKP
-385 EEGML
+385 DEGML

-395 PRQTEIKNGLI
+395 PRQTEIKDGLI
-406 RLLIVDDQPFVRESL
+406 RLLIVDDQPFVRETL

-460 MQHMDGIEATKKI
+460 MQHMDGVEATKKI

-486 TFQDTEQAVESL
+486 TFQDTEQALESL

-598 LGVSNKEEAVQKA
+598 LGVRNKEEAVQKA

>member
-1 MYEGLIYNIG
+1 MF
-11 SKMVGYL
+11 
-18 GGGNNLLDMVKYWFW
+18 DMVKYWFW
-33 YDWIMLGV
+33 YDWIMLGI
-41 RILVSVSIVVITLD
+41 RLLVSVSTILATLN
-55 FQNSLTLPLWII
+55 FQDGLTLPLWII
-67 IFWEV
+67 ILWEII
-72 VAFSIPWVAL
+72 AFSIPWVAL

-87 YYLSTEIL
+87 YYLFTEIL

-110 ANKTFLISVF
+110 AYNIFLISVF

-126 KHLSYY
+126 RHLSYY
-132 WTAPTTVFITTGIL
+132 WTAPTTVFVITGIF

-154 YWIMVTYYGLAY
+154 YWIMVTYYGFAY
-166 VMGFAFHLLIVNH
+166 VMGFAFHLLIINH
-179 KQNEAIRKQNA
+179 KQNEVIRKQNA

-202 TLAEERNRLSNEL
+202 TLAEERNRLSSEL

-232 LRTELATEMGIQR
+232 LRTDLATEMGVQR

-254 KSIEDVRGYLHQMDS
+254 KSIEDVRGYLHQMD
-269 PCQSPSLIQSLQNL
+269 PQCQSPSLIQSLQNL

-290 AQVNVSFRTFGEE
+290 AQVDVSFRTFGEE
-303 YQLSRQAKIT
+303 YQLSRQAKIA

-352 GKGNVEWQEGF
+352 GRGNVEWQEGF
-363 GMNAMKERAMNL
+363 GMNTMKERAMNL
-375 QGHLSVYTKP
+375 QGQLSVYTKP

-395 PRQTEIKNGLI
+395 PRQTEIKDGLI

-421 RTLLDRY
+421 STLLDRY
-428 EDLNVVGLAEDGNQA
+428 EDINVVGLAEDGDQA

-452 HVILMDLD
+452 HVVLMDLD
-460 MQHMDGIEATKKI
+460 MQQMDGVEATKKI

-486 TFQDTEQAVESL
+486 TFQDTKQALDSL

-514 LANTIRLIHKGG
+514 LANTIRLIHSGG
-526 TLIDQGMSHKIFEK
+526 TLIDQGMSHKIFEQ
-540 FDEKKETPQSKAT
+540 FDEQNETPQSKAT

-564 LQLVAKGLRYTTIA
+564 LQLVAKGLRYNTIA

-590 YASTAYTK
+590 YASSAYTK
-598 LGVSNKEEAVQKA
+598 LGVRNKEEAVQKA

>member
-1 MYEGLIYNIG
+1 M
-11 SKMVGYL
+11 
-18 GGGNNLLDMVKYWFW
+18 LDIVKYWFW

-41 RILVSVSIVVITLD
+41 RILISVSIAITTFD
-55 FQNSLTLPLWII
+55 FQDSITLPLWII
-67 IFWEV
+67 ILWEII
-72 VAFSIPWVAL
+72 AFSVPWVAL

-87 YYLSTEIL
+87 YYLFTDIL

-110 ANKTFLISVF
+110 AYNTFLISVF

-132 WTAPTTVFITTGIL
+132 WTAPITVFITTGIF
-146 YAVAPSNS
+146 YALAPSNN

-202 TLAEERNRLSNEL
+202 TLAEERNRLSSEL

-313 FIRCLQESLT
+313 FVRCLQESLT

-428 EDLNVVGLAEDGNQA
+428 EDLNVVGLAEDGNEA

-526 TLIDQGMSHKIFEK
+526 TLIDQEMSHKIFEK
-540 FDEKKETPQSKAT
+540 FDEQKETPQSKA
-553 AYELT
+553 AVYELT

-598 LGVSNKEEAVQKA
+598 LGVCNKEEAVQKA

>member
-1 MYEGLIYNIG
+1 
-11 SKMVGYL
+11 
-18 GGGNNLLDMVKYWFW
+18 MVKYWFW

>member
-1 MYEGLIYNIG
+1 M
-11 SKMVGYL
+11 
-18 GGGNNLLDMVKYWFW
+18 LDMVKYWFW

-41 RILVSVSIVVITLD
+41 RLLASVSIILATLN
-55 FQNSLTLPLWII
+55 FQDGLTLPLWII
-67 IFWEV
+67 ILWEII
-72 VAFSIPWVAL
+72 AFSVPWVAL

-87 YYLSTEIL
+87 YYLFTEIL
-95 LYGGLCIYLTSLFPE
+95 LYGGLCIYLTSLFPG
-110 ANKTFLISVF
+110 AYNTFLISVF

-132 WTAPTTVFITTGIL
+132 WTAPITVFITTGIF

-154 YWIMVTYYGLAY
+154 YWIMVTYYGFAY

-179 KQNEAIRKQNA
+179 KQNESIRKQNA

-202 TLAEERNRLSNEL
+202 TLAEERNRLSSEL

-232 LRTELATEMGIQR
+232 LRTELATEIGIQR

-254 KSIEDVRGYLHQMDS
+254 KSIEDVRGYLHQMES
-269 PCQSPSLIQSLQNL
+269 PYQSPSLIQSLQNL

-290 AQVNVSFRTFGEE
+290 AQVNVSFRAYGEE
-303 YQLSRQAKIT
+303 YELSRQAKIA

-363 GMNAMKERAMNL
+363 GLNAMKERAMNL
-375 QGHLSVYTKP
+375 QGQLSVYTKP
-385 EEGML
+385 DEGML

-395 PRQTEIKNGLI
+395 PRQTEIEDGLI

-421 RTLLDRY
+421 RTLIDRY
-428 EDLNVVGLAEDGNQA
+428 EDLNVVGLAEDGNEA

-460 MQHMDGIEATKKI
+460 MQHMDGVEATKKI
-473 KQQWPHIRVLIFT
+473 KQQWPHIRILIFT
-486 TFQDTEQAVESL
+486 TFQDTEQALESL

-540 FDEKKETPQSKAT
+540 FDAQKETPQSKAT

-598 LGVSNKEEAVQKA
+598 LGVRNKEEAVQKA

>member
-1 MYEGLIYNIG
+1 
-11 SKMVGYL
+11 
-18 GGGNNLLDMVKYWFW
+18 MVKYWFW

-41 RILVSVSIVVITLD
+41 RLLASVSIILATLN
-55 FQNSLTLPLWII
+55 FQDGLTLPLWSII
-67 IFWEV
+67 LWEII
-72 VAFSIPWVAL
+72 AFSIPWVAL

-87 YYLSTEIL
+87 YYLFTEIL
-95 LYGGLCIYLTSLFPE
+95 LYGGLCIYLTSLFPG
-110 ANKTFLISVF
+110 AYNTFLISVF

-132 WTAPTTVFITTGIL
+132 WTAPITVFITTGIF
-146 YAVAPSNS
+146 YAVAASNS
-154 YWIMVTYYGLAY
+154 YWVMVTYYGFAY

-179 KQNEAIRKQNA
+179 KQNESIRKQNA

-202 TLAEERNRLSNEL
+202 TLAEERNRLSSEL

-232 LRTELATEMGIQR
+232 LRTELSTEMGIQR

-303 YQLSRQAKIT
+303 YQLSRQAKIA

-337 LQFEQQYTRLEVQDN
+337 LQFDEQYTRLEVQDN

-375 QGHLSVYTKP
+375 QGQLSVYTKP

-395 PRQTEIKNGLI
+395 PRQTEIKDGLI

-428 EDLNVVGLAEDGNQA
+428 EDLNVVGLAEDGNEA

-460 MQHMDGIEATKKI
+460 MQHMDGVEATKKI

-486 TFQDTEQAVESL
+486 TFRDTEQAVESL

-540 FDEKKETPQSKAT
+540 FDEQKETPQSKAA

-598 LGVSNKEEAVQKA
+598 LGVRNKEEAVQKA

>member
-1 MYEGLIYNIG
+1 M
-11 SKMVGYL
+11 
-18 GGGNNLLDMVKYWFW
+18 LDMVKYWFW
-33 YDWIMLGV
+33 YDWIMLGI
-41 RILVSVSIVVITLD
+41 RLLTSVSIILATLN
-55 FQNSLTLPLWII
+55 FQDGLTLPLWII
-67 IFWEV
+67 ILWEII
-72 VAFSIPWVAL
+72 AFSVPWVAL

-87 YYLSTEIL
+87 YYLFTEIL

-110 ANKTFLISVF
+110 AYNIFLISVF

-132 WTAPTTVFITTGIL
+132 WTAPTTVFTTTGIF
-146 YAVAPSNS
+146 YVVAPSNS
-154 YWIMVTYYGLAY
+154 YWVMVTYYGFAY
-166 VMGFAFHLLIVNH
+166 VMGFAFHLLIANH

-190 VLEQYMSQIERI
+190 LLEQYMSQIERI
-202 TLAEERNRLSNEL
+202 TLAEERNRLSSEL

-269 PCQSPSLIQSLQNL
+269 PYQSPSLIQSLQNL
-283 GAEFQEH
+283 GTEFQEH
-290 AQVNVSFRTFGEE
+290 AQVNVSFRAYGEE
-303 YQLSRQAKIT
+303 YELSRQAKIA

-375 QGHLSVYTKP
+375 QGQLSVYTKP
-385 EEGML
+385 DEGML

-395 PRQTEIKNGLI
+395 PRQTEIKDGLI

-421 RTLLDRY
+421 KTLLDRY

-460 MQHMDGIEATKKI
+460 MQHMDGVEATKKI

-486 TFQDTEQAVESL
+486 TFQDTEQALESF

-540 FDEKKETPQSKAT
+540 FDEQKETPQSKAT

-590 YASTAYTK
+590 YASTAYAK
-598 LGVSNKEEAVQKA
+598 LGVRNKEEAVQKA

>member
-1 MYEGLIYNIG
+1 
-11 SKMVGYL
+11 
-18 GGGNNLLDMVKYWFW
+18 MVKYWFW

-41 RILVSVSIVVITLD
+41 RILVSVSIAITTLD
-55 FQNSLTLPLWII
+55 FQDSLTLPIWII
-67 IFWEV
+67 ILWEII
-72 VAFSIPWVAL
+72 AFSVPWVAL

-87 YYLSTEIL
+87 YYLFTEIL
-95 LYGGLCIYLTSLFPE
+95 LYGGLCIYLTSLFPG
-110 ANKTFLISVF
+110 ANVTFLISVF

-126 KHLSYY
+126 QHLSYY
-132 WTAPTTVFITTGIL
+132 WTAPTTVFITTGIF

-154 YWIMVTYYGLAY
+154 YWIMVTNYGLAY

-202 TLAEERNRLSNEL
+202 TLAEERNRLSSEL

-290 AQVNVSFRTFGEE
+290 AQVNVSFRIFGEE
-303 YQLSRQAKIT
+303 YELSRQAKIA

-363 GMNAMKERAMNL
+363 GMNAMKARAMNL
-375 QGHLSVYTKP
+375 QGQLSVYTKP

-395 PRQTEIKNGLI
+395 PRKTEIKDGLI

-486 TFQDTEQAVESL
+486 TFQDTEQALESL

-540 FDEKKETPQSKAT
+540 FDVQKETPQSKAT

-578 SRLYLSNGTVRN
+578 SRLYLSSGTVRN

-598 LGVSNKEEAVQKA
+598 LGVRNKEEAVQKA

>member
-1 MYEGLIYNIG
+1 M
-11 SKMVGYL
+11 
-18 GGGNNLLDMVKYWFW
+18 LDMVKYWFW

-41 RILVSVSIVVITLD
+41 RLLASVSIILATLN
-55 FQNSLTLPLWII
+55 FQDGLTLPLWII
-67 IFWEV
+67 ILWEII
-72 VAFSIPWVAL
+72 AFSVPWVAL

-87 YYLSTEIL
+87 YYLFTEIL
-95 LYGGLCIYLTSLFPE
+95 LYGGLCIYLTSLFPG
-110 ANKTFLISVF
+110 AYNTFLISVF

-132 WTAPTTVFITTGIL
+132 WTAPITVFVTTGIFH
-146 YAVAPSNS
+146 AVTPSNS
-154 YWIMVTYYGLAY
+154 YWIMVTYYGFAY

-179 KQNEAIRKQNA
+179 KQNESIRKQNA

-202 TLAEERNRLSNEL
+202 TLAEERNRLSSEL

-254 KSIEDVRGYLHQMDS
+254 KSIEDVRGYLHQMES

-290 AQVNVSFRTFGEE
+290 AQVNVSFRAYGEE
-303 YQLSRQAKIT
+303 YEMSRQAKIA

-363 GMNAMKERAMNL
+363 GLNAMKERAMNL
-375 QGHLSVYTKP
+375 QGQLSVYTKP
-385 EEGML
+385 DEGML

-395 PRQTEIKNGLI
+395 PRQTEIKDGLI

-428 EDLNVVGLAEDGNQA
+428 EDLNVVGLAEDGNEA

-460 MQHMDGIEATKKI
+460 MQHMDGVEATKKI
-473 KQQWPHIRVLIFT
+473 KQQWPHIRILIFT
-486 TFQDTEQAVESL
+486 TFQDTEQALESL

-540 FDEKKETPQSKAT
+540 FDEQKETPQSKAT

-598 LGVSNKEEAVQKA
+598 LGVRNKEEAVQKA

>member
-1 MYEGLIYNIG
+1 MF
-11 SKMVGYL
+11 
-18 GGGNNLLDMVKYWFW
+18 DMVKYWFW
-33 YDWIMLGV
+33 YDWIMLGI
-41 RILVSVSIVVITLD
+41 RLLVSVSTILATLN
-55 FQNSLTLPLWII
+55 FQDGLTLPLWII
-67 IFWEV
+67 ILWEII
-72 VAFSIPWVAL
+72 AFSIPWVAL

-87 YYLSTEIL
+87 YYLFTEIL

-110 ANKTFLISVF
+110 AYNIFLISVF

-132 WTAPTTVFITTGIL
+132 WTAPTTVFVITGIF
-146 YAVAPSNS
+146 YAVAPINS
-154 YWIMVTYYGLAY
+154 YWIMVTYYGFAY
-166 VMGFAFHLLIVNH
+166 VMGFAFHLLIINH
-179 KQNEAIRKQNA
+179 KQNEVIRKQNA

-202 TLAEERNRLSNEL
+202 TLTEERNKLSSEL

-232 LRTELATEMGIQR
+232 LRTDLATEMGVQR

-254 KSIEDVRGYLHQMDS
+254 KSIEDVRGYLHQMD
-269 PCQSPSLIQSLQNL
+269 PQCQSPSLIQSLQNL

-290 AQVNVSFRTFGEE
+290 AQVDVSFRTFGEE
-303 YQLSRQAKIT
+303 YQLSRQAKIA

-363 GMNAMKERAMNL
+363 GMNTMKERAMNL
-375 QGHLSVYTKP
+375 QGQLSVYTKP

-395 PRQTEIKNGLI
+395 PRQTEIKDGLI

-421 RTLLDRY
+421 STLLDRY
-428 EDLNVVGLAEDGNQA
+428 EDINVVGLAEDGDQA

-452 HVILMDLD
+452 HVVLMDLD
-460 MQHMDGIEATKKI
+460 MQQMDGVEATKKI
-473 KQQWPHIRVLIFT
+473 KHQWPHIRVLIFT
-486 TFQDTEQAVESL
+486 TFQDTKQALDSL

-514 LANTIRLIHKGG
+514 LANTIRLIHGGG
-526 TLIDQGMSHKIFEK
+526 TLIDQGMSHKIFEQ
-540 FDEKKETPQSKAT
+540 FDEQNETPQSKAT

-564 LQLVAKGLRYTTIA
+564 LQLVAKGLRYNTIA

-590 YASTAYTK
+590 YASSAYTK
-598 LGVSNKEEAVQKA
+598 LGVRNKEEAVQKA